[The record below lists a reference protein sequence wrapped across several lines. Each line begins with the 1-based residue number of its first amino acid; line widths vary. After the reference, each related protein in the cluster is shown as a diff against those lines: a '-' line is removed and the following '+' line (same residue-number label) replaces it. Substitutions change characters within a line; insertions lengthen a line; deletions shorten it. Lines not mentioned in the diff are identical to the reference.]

1 MCYIWSYSSNA
12 LREIL
17 KSSLLLILKVLE
29 RRPSYTLKTSRKKD
43 RRVTALGRPQEVNFE
58 PLVQMHFHCI
68 IFIFISSNMC
78 QKHERVSCF
87 IVLGFWRNVLSMFY
101 KGPKVTSGGGSYRDV
116 PRTSL
121 LSINTKRISV
131 VIFSVLVHQMCVL
144 HTKKVSY
151 CVFFQFWRNVPWTS

>member
-1 MCYIWSYSSNA
+1 MRCEKY
-12 LREIL
+12 
-17 KSSLLLILKVLE
+17 LKVSCCLFLKFW
-29 RRPSYTLKTSRKKD
+29 RDVLRTPSKRPEKKD